1 MKAPKMLES
10 KKSTITHQL
19 LVIVWVIWVTFS
31 QPVLF
36 CFDHSECLSGKIYRQ
51 PFLLWRILR
60 LSRAHKVC
68 NVSSFKIWSSCL
80 KYDQQPSWVKAAFL
94 LHWLYFSYIKTFDIS
109 KLFTLSKSTNTMPV
123 TWDAWNDQLCVSSTQ
138 IIIWLHIESG
148 WNNNK

>member
-10 KKSTITHQL
+10 KKKSTITHQHQL
-19 LVIVWVIWVTFS
+19 LVIVWVTFS

-36 CFDHSECLSGKIYRQ
+36 CFDHSEFLSGKIYRQ

-80 KYDQQPSWVKAAFL
+80 KYDQQPSWVKAVFL
-94 LHWLYFSYIKTFDIS
+94 RCWLYFYL
-109 KLFTLSKSTNTMPV
+109 LFTV
-123 TWDAWNDQLCVSSTQ
+123 TLEAGLTYYQYTETPEVGHRRPTY
-138 IIIWLHIESG
+138 IISFQYIQSIYFDWYRRLR
-148 WNNNK
+148 